1 MKCLPLIKSVM
12 APFASSIDVDAPIEE
27 ARKFMQQHNI
37 RHLPITE
44 GGELVG
50 LLSDRDIKLYLGPDM
65 DYPKVS
71 ETKVRDVYHQDPY
84 VVDLNEPLDIVLLTR
99 AKKHIGSALVTREG
113 KLTGVFTVTD
123 ACRSFAE
130 YLRNR
135 IRCKVGMKQF
145 KVPLQGKS
153 YQFIPGCTGPKRM
166 WNFISR
172 LRLSQYRHGR
182 IYSQ

>member
-1 MKCLPLIKSVM
+1 M

-37 RHLPITE
+37 RHLPVTE

-135 IRCKVGMKQF
+135 IRCCAKGISHYLVGMKGF
-145 KVPLQGKS
+145 GTS
-153 YQFIPGCTGPKRM
+153 
-166 WNFISR
+166 ISGDT
-172 LRLSQYRHGR
+172 LCQTYRKYT
-182 IYSQ
+182 IYIA